1 MVNRRE
7 FLTAAM
13 ATSGVAKLAESKQIA
28 GGKMALANLDTRVG
42 DQTSLHADAGS
53 GKSPSH
59 LGQPWSLPPGRV
71 KVGGEMGRRIDV
83 TEKNNLL
90 VLNVDNDFLKPL
102 RERKMA
108 EGYIGLG
115 KLIDATVHFAV
126 ISGDERVLTLKRH
139 LVAEVLKTQGNDGYL
154 GYLKEENRVWGLW
167 DISEMGYIVYGLT
180 MDHRFFGEAAS
191 LEGARKLAD
200 FIITRWSAEPQHA
213 IGDNLVH
220 TRMAVVGL
228 ENAMLA
234 LHQQT
239 QDAKYLAFVRDFRK
253 IRDWDG
259 RIVLGR
265 WGQIEGHAYTYF
277 AQCIAQLRLNRLE
290 PDPRL
295 LRPTH
300 DVLNFLLHGDG
311 MTITGACGDTECWH
325 NTQEG
330 TLNLGETCATVY
342 TIFWLDELTRL
353 EGNSLYGDLIE
364 RLVFNTLFGAQSPDG
379 RRIRYYTAFD
389 GARHYFETDTYCCP
403 NNYRRGIAALP
414 DLIYYRV
421 DGGLAVNLYTASS
434 AEVALDDAVTVKLR
448 QETDYPSSGRVT
460 LYVDPSRPAR
470 FPVWLRIPTWCSKP
484 NVKVNGQPS
493 NQPVTPGRFL
503 VLNCDWKPG
512 SQVQL
517 DLPMTWRW
525 VKGRQAQAGRVALMR
540 GPQLFCLNPARH
552 TELKG
557 VDLRLLE
564 IDPASLEGPFSDE
577 SARPGGT
584 ACRVK
589 AWKPGANYPI
599 DKPNFTLTLTEFPD
613 PDGEA
618 IYFKVPS
625 PEESSLVAD
634 ELLAVG
640 DRRQQ

>member
-7 FLTAAM
+7 FLVAAM
-13 ATSGVAKLAESKQIA
+13 ATSSMAKLAESKQLV
-28 GGKMALANLDTRVG
+28 GGKMALATLNTR
-42 DQTSLHADAGS
+42 TADEPSTRAGAWF

-59 LGQPWSLPPGRV
+59 PGQPWPLPQGRV
-71 KVGGEMGRRIDV
+71 KVGGEIGRRIDV

-90 VLNVDNDFLKPL
+90 VLNVDKDFLKPL
-102 RERKMA
+102 QERKLA

-115 KLIDATVHFAV
+115 KLIDAAVHFASL
-126 ISGDERVLTLKRH
+126 SGEERVLTFKRR
-139 LVAEVLKTQGNDGYL
+139 LVAEVLKTQENDGYL
-154 GYLKEENRVWGLW
+154 GYLTAESRVWSLW
-167 DISEMGYIVYGLT
+167 DISEMAYIVYGLT

-200 FIITRWSAEPQHA
+200 FVIARWSAEPQHI
-213 IGDNLVH
+213 IGGDITH
-220 TRMAVVGL
+220 TRNAAVGI

-234 LHQQT
+234 LYQQT
-239 QDAKYLAFVRDFRK
+239 QDAKYLAFIRDFRK

-265 WGQIEGHAYTYF
+265 WGKIEGQAYGYL
-277 AQCIAQLRLNRLE
+277 AWCIAQLRLNRLA

-300 DVLNFLLHGDG
+300 DILYFLLHGDG

-330 TLNLGETCATVY
+330 TLNLGETCATAY
-342 TIFWLDELTRL
+342 AIWWFDELTRL
-353 EGNSLYGDLIE
+353 EGNSLYGDLLE
-364 RLVFNTLFGAQSPDG
+364 RLIFNTLFGAQSPDG
-379 RRIRYYTAFD
+379 RRIRYYTVFD
-389 GARHYFETDTYCCP
+389 GPRHYFEPDTYCCP
-403 NNYRRGIAALP
+403 NNYRRAIAVLP

-434 AEVALDDAVTVKLR
+434 AEVALDGAVTVKLR
-448 QETDYPSSGRVT
+448 QETDYPSAGQVA

-470 FPVWLRIPTWCSKP
+470 FPLWLRLPAWCSKP

-493 NQPVTPGRFL
+493 EQPATPGRFL
-503 VLNCDWKPG
+503 VLNRDWKPG

-540 GPQLFCLNPARH
+540 GPQLFCLNRTRH
-552 TELKG
+552 PELKG
-557 VDLRLLE
+557 IDLRLLV
-564 IDPASLEGPFSDE
+564 IDPASLEGPISDE
-577 SARPGGT
+577 SVRPGGT
-584 ACRVK
+584 ACRVR
-589 AWKPGANYPI
+589 AWRPEANYPI
-599 DKPNFTLTLTEFPD
+599 EKLDFTLTLTEFPD

-618 IYFKVPS
+618 IYFKVPNPGDGS
-625 PEESSLVAD
+625 FVAD
-634 ELLAVG
+634 ELLAAG
-640 DRRQQ
+640 ARRQQ